1 MLKEEVIEKVI
12 EVIAES
18 TGTEAGEIRPD
29 STLFNELPIN
39 SIDIVDILYTL
50 EMEYDISL
58 KMSDLEKQSRQ
69 SMNGHPFEIDNV
81 ITDEGLKVLADKMP
95 EIPAEKLVKGLTVND
110 IVKLF
115 TVESLANMVI
125 NKLQTSEAEG

>member
-12 EVIAES
+12 KIIAES
-18 TGTEAGEIRPD
+18 TGLETEIIQPD

-39 SIDIVDILYTL
+39 SIDIVDILYSL

-58 KMSDLEKQSRQ
+58 TLSDLEKQSREA
-69 SMNGHPFEIDNV
+69 MDGKPFEIDNV
-81 ITDEGLKVLADKMP
+81 VTDEGLRVLAEKMP
-95 EIPAEKLVKGLTVND
+95 EIPAEQLIKGLTVND

-115 TVESLANMVI
+115 TVESLA
-125 NKLQTSEAEG
+125 KLVLYKLESSEMEG

>member
-1 MLKEEVIEKVI
+1 MFKEEVIEKII

-18 TGTEAGEIRPD
+18 MGMDTDKIRPD

-39 SIDIVDILYTL
+39 SIDIVDILYSL

-58 KMSDLEKQSRQ
+58 KLSDLEKQSREAL
-69 SMNGHPFEIDNV
+69 NGKPFEIDNEV
-81 ITDEGLKVLADKMP
+81 TDDGLKILAEKMP
-95 EIPAEKLVKGLTVND
+95 EIPPEKLIKGLTVND

-125 NKLQTSEAEG
+125 YKLESSQTEG